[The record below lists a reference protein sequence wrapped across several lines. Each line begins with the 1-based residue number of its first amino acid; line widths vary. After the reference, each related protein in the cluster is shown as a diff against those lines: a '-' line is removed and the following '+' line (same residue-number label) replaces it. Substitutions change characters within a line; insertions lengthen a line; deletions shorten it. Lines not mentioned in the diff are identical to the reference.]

1 MRSGSD
7 GRHSGTSVSRVELL
21 SWFSVRC
28 EFTSVAGQDPPHEL
42 SEMQIEGRCKLDW
55 RRSFHASASSQ
66 DVRGARKGGEGRLS
80 LADGQVDAMKPLQF
94 VSLSRQLRPQVR
106 RTAAA
111 LSMTRRCDRAK
122 GKSGSV
128 PLHARRHLY
137 S

>member
-1 MRSGSD
+1 MRLAASLPCQCVFT
-7 GRHSGTSVSRVELL
+7 RC
-21 SWFSVRC
+21 VRC
-28 EFTSVAGQDPPHEL
+28 E
-42 SEMQIEGRCKLDW
+42 
-55 RRSFHASASSQ
+55 
-66 DVRGARKGGEGRLS
+66 KGGRRRLS

-106 RTAAA
+106 RKAAA